1 MLTDLIIYDLKVAA
15 LIAIFYLF
23 YMLLLSRET
32 MHKLNRIVLLSGII
46 LSAVLPFCVITFH
59 KTVVVDS
66 SLTPAAVDADVD
78 TTLPVTEALEQSFDW
93 TIPLVAML
101 LIGTI
106 VRLLFLIRSY
116 RQLTKMV
123 RGGEIHILPT
133 GTQVCVVEEAV
144 APFSWMKTIVLSRT
158 DWNNDATLP
167 TILAHEEAHVRHRHS
182 YDIMV
187 VELLTALQWFNPVVW
202 FMRQE
207 LRILH
212 EYEADADVLSYGF
225 NESQYIHLLMQ
236 KAMGIQACVLAN
248 GIHTPKTKKR
258 IIMMLKNKS
267 NRHAWLRALYVV
279 PVVLVSLAV
288 SAKTLVHYEYETTP
302 EPDKNTAVR
311 IIKNKTYGDAYQIR
325 YQSGV
330 KFFRNGK
337 EELIPKGRSIA
348 LEVAKTTMMV
358 NGKSIEQMNL
368 LDLPIGALKEIYLTE
383 QSSDKYVCNIVTEQK
398 KGKRVYIVNG
408 KESTEAHVEK
418 IRTEDITSVDVV
430 ETRETIKNV
439 YNVDADEAVAVQTRQ
454 APMAPEPPKVE
465 ANDDP
470 VFEICEEAP
479 RYKDGEEALMQF
491 IAKNI
496 RYPKEATEH
505 GIQGRVIVQ
514 FIVNKDGSCSNFKI
528 LTNTAHDTSGG
539 PVVTQARKAEIDQ
552 QQGIETEYTPEE
564 IRGWGKSLE
573 TEAIRVLK
581 LAGKWEPGKQ
591 RGKAVRAYFV
601 LPITFRLQ

>member
-66 SLTPAAVDADVD
+66 PLTPAAVDADVD
-78 TTLPVTEALEQSFDW
+78 TTLPVTEALEQSIDW
-93 TIPLVAML
+93 TIPLVAVL

-106 VRLLFLIRSY
+106 VRLLFLWQSY
-116 RQLTKMV
+116 RQLKRLV
-123 RGGEIHILPT
+123 RSGEMHTMPT
-133 GTQVCVVEEAV
+133 GTKVCVVEEAV

-187 VELLTALQWFNPVVW
+187 VEFLTALQWFNPVVW

-258 IIMMLKNKS
+258 ILMMLKNKS

-302 EPDKNTAVR
+302 EPEMQASKNPESEKKQEPIIVVDGKIIDIPIKFKEKTLIEDEEALRALNIKSKEDIESVVVLQSKSAVEL
-311 IIKNKTYGDAYQIR
+311 YG
-325 YQSGV
+325 
-330 KFFRNGK
+330 
-337 EELIPKGRSIA
+337 E
-348 LEVAKTTMMV
+348 
-358 NGKSIEQMNL
+358 
-368 LDLPIGALKEIYLTE
+368 
-383 QSSDKYVCNIVTEQK
+383 
-398 KGKRVYIVNG
+398 KGKNG
-408 KESTEAHVEK
+408 VIEIKTKKKEASKPSNVSEEPVST
-418 IRTEDITSVDVV
+418 
-430 ETRETIKNV
+430 
-439 YNVDADEAVAVQTRQ
+439 
-454 APMAPEPPKVE
+454 PMAPEPPKVE
-465 ANDDP
+465 ADDDP

-479 RYKDGEEALMQF
+479 RYKDGEGALMQF

-505 GIQGRVIVQ
+505 GIQGRVIVK

-528 LTNTAHDTSGG
+528 LTNTAHDTSGD
-539 PVVTQARKAEIDQ
+539 PVVTQAHKAELDQ

-564 IRGWGKSLE
+564 IRGWSKSLE

>member
-66 SLTPAAVDADVD
+66 PLTLAAVDADVD

-106 VRLLFLIRSY
+106 VRLLFLGRSY

-187 VELLTALQWFNPVVW
+187 VEFLTALQWFNPVVW

-267 NRHAWLRALYVV
+267 NRLTWLRALYVV

-302 EPDKNTAVR
+302 EPEMQGSKNPESEKKQEP
-311 IIKNKTYGDAYQIR
+311 IIVVDGKIIDIPIKFKEKT
-325 YQSGV
+325 
-330 KFFRNGK
+330 
-337 EELIPKGRSIA
+337 
-348 LEVAKTTMMV
+348 
-358 NGKSIEQMNL
+358 SIE
-368 LDLPIGALKEIYLTE
+368 DEEALRALNIKSKEDIESVVVL
-383 QSSDKYVCNIVTEQK
+383 QSKSAVELYGE
-398 KGKRVYIVNG
+398 KGKNG
-408 KESTEAHVEK
+408 VIEIKTKKKEASKPSNVSEEPVST
-418 IRTEDITSVDVV
+418 
-430 ETRETIKNV
+430 
-439 YNVDADEAVAVQTRQ
+439 
-454 APMAPEPPKVE
+454 PMAPEPPKVE
-465 ANDDP
+465 ADDDP

-479 RYKDGEEALMQF
+479 RYKDGEGALMQF

-539 PVVTQARKAEIDQ
+539 PVVTQARKAELDQ

>member
-66 SLTPAAVDADVD
+66 PLTLAAVDADVD

-106 VRLLFLIRSY
+106 VRLLFLGRSY

-187 VELLTALQWFNPVVW
+187 VEFLTALQWFNPVVW

-302 EPDKNTAVR
+302 EPEMQGSKNPESEKKQEP
-311 IIKNKTYGDAYQIR
+311 IIVVDGKIIDIPIKFKEKT
-325 YQSGV
+325 
-330 KFFRNGK
+330 
-337 EELIPKGRSIA
+337 
-348 LEVAKTTMMV
+348 
-358 NGKSIEQMNL
+358 SIE
-368 LDLPIGALKEIYLTE
+368 DEEALRALNIKSKEDIESVVVL
-383 QSSDKYVCNIVTEQK
+383 QSKSAVELYGE
-398 KGKRVYIVNG
+398 KGKNG
-408 KESTEAHVEK
+408 VIEIKTKKKEASKPSNVSEEPVST
-418 IRTEDITSVDVV
+418 
-430 ETRETIKNV
+430 
-439 YNVDADEAVAVQTRQ
+439 
-454 APMAPEPPKVE
+454 PMAPEPPKVE
-465 ANDDP
+465 ADDDP

-479 RYKDGEEALMQF
+479 RYKDGEGALMQF

-539 PVVTQARKAEIDQ
+539 PVVTQARKAELDQ

>member
-66 SLTPAAVDADVD
+66 SLTPAAIDADVD

-133 GTQVCVVEEAV
+133 GTQVCVVEKAV

-302 EPDKNTAVR
+302 EPEMQASKNPESEKKQEP
-311 IIKNKTYGDAYQIR
+311 IIVVDGKIIDIPIKFKEKT
-325 YQSGV
+325 
-330 KFFRNGK
+330 
-337 EELIPKGRSIA
+337 
-348 LEVAKTTMMV
+348 
-358 NGKSIEQMNL
+358 SIE
-368 LDLPIGALKEIYLTE
+368 DEEALRALNIKSKEDIESVVVL
-383 QSSDKYVCNIVTEQK
+383 QSKSAVELYGE
-398 KGKRVYIVNG
+398 KGKNG
-408 KESTEAHVEK
+408 VIEIKTKKKEASKPSNVSEEPVST
-418 IRTEDITSVDVV
+418 
-430 ETRETIKNV
+430 
-439 YNVDADEAVAVQTRQ
+439 
-454 APMAPEPPKVE
+454 PMAPEPPKVE
-465 ANDDP
+465 ADDDP

-479 RYKDGEEALMQF
+479 RYKDGEGALMQF

-539 PVVTQARKAEIDQ
+539 PVVTQARKAELDQ

-564 IRGWGKSLE
+564 IRGWSKSLE

>member
-66 SLTPAAVDADVD
+66 PLTPAAVDADVD

-106 VRLLFLIRSY
+106 VRLLFLGRSY

-267 NRHAWLRALYVV
+267 NRLTWLRALYVV

-302 EPDKNTAVR
+302 EPEMQGSKNPESEKKQEP
-311 IIKNKTYGDAYQIR
+311 IIVVDGKIIDIPIKFKEKT
-325 YQSGV
+325 
-330 KFFRNGK
+330 
-337 EELIPKGRSIA
+337 
-348 LEVAKTTMMV
+348 
-358 NGKSIEQMNL
+358 SIE
-368 LDLPIGALKEIYLTE
+368 DEEALRALNIKSKEDIESVVVL
-383 QSSDKYVCNIVTEQK
+383 QSKSAVELYGE
-398 KGKRVYIVNG
+398 KGKNG
-408 KESTEAHVEK
+408 VIEIKTKKKEASKPSNVSEEPVST
-418 IRTEDITSVDVV
+418 
-430 ETRETIKNV
+430 
-439 YNVDADEAVAVQTRQ
+439 
-454 APMAPEPPKVE
+454 PMAPEPPKVE
-465 ANDDP
+465 ADDDP

-479 RYKDGEEALMQF
+479 RYKDGEGALMQF

-564 IRGWGKSLE
+564 IRGWSKSLE
-573 TEAIRVLK
+573 KEAIRVLK

>member
-66 SLTPAAVDADVD
+66 PLTPAAVDADVD

-106 VRLLFLIRSY
+106 VRLLFLGRSY

-187 VELLTALQWFNPVVW
+187 VEFLTALQWFNPVVW

-267 NRHAWLRALYVV
+267 NRLTWLRALYVV

-302 EPDKNTAVR
+302 EPEMQGSKNPESEKKQEP
-311 IIKNKTYGDAYQIR
+311 IIVVDGKIIDIPIKFKEKT
-325 YQSGV
+325 
-330 KFFRNGK
+330 
-337 EELIPKGRSIA
+337 
-348 LEVAKTTMMV
+348 
-358 NGKSIEQMNL
+358 SIE
-368 LDLPIGALKEIYLTE
+368 DEEALRALNIKSKEDIESVVVL
-383 QSSDKYVCNIVTEQK
+383 QSKSAVELYGE
-398 KGKRVYIVNG
+398 KGKNG
-408 KESTEAHVEK
+408 VIEIKTKKKEASKPSNVSEEPVST
-418 IRTEDITSVDVV
+418 
-430 ETRETIKNV
+430 
-439 YNVDADEAVAVQTRQ
+439 
-454 APMAPEPPKVE
+454 PMAPEPPKVE
-465 ANDDP
+465 ADDDP

-479 RYKDGEEALMQF
+479 RYKDGEGALMQF

-564 IRGWGKSLE
+564 IRGWSKSLE
-573 TEAIRVLK
+573 KEAIRVLK

>member
-1 MLTDLIIYDLKVAA
+1 MLTDLIMYDLKVAA
-15 LIAIFYLF
+15 LIAVFYLF

-32 MHKLNRIVLLSGII
+32 MHKLNRIVLLSGIV

-59 KTVVVDS
+59 KTVVVES
-66 SLTPAAVDADVD
+66 TLTPTTVDADVD
-78 TTLPVTEALEQSFDW
+78 TTLPAAEVLEQSFDW
-93 TIPLVAML
+93 TIPLVAIL
-101 LIGTI
+101 LIGAI
-106 VRLLFLIRSY
+106 VRCLFLIRSY

-123 RGGEIHILPT
+123 RGGEMHILPT
-133 GTQVCVVEEAV
+133 GTKVCIVDEPV
-144 APFSWMKTIVLSRT
+144 APFSWMKTIVMSRA
-158 DWNNDATLP
+158 DWNSETTLSP
-167 TILAHEEAHVRHRHS
+167 ILTHEEAHVRHRHS

-202 FMRQE
+202 FLRQE

-212 EYEADADVLSYGF
+212 EYEADADVLSNGF
-225 NESQYIHLLMQ
+225 NESQYVHLLMQ

-258 IIMMLKNKS
+258 IIMMLKSKS

-288 SAKTLVHYEYETTP
+288 SAKTFVHYEYETTP
-302 EPDKNTAVR
+302 EPEMQASKNPESEKKQEP
-311 IIKNKTYGDAYQIR
+311 IIVVDGKIIDIPIKFKEKT
-325 YQSGV
+325 
-330 KFFRNGK
+330 
-337 EELIPKGRSIA
+337 
-348 LEVAKTTMMV
+348 
-358 NGKSIEQMNL
+358 SIE
-368 LDLPIGALKEIYLTE
+368 DEEALRALNIKSKEDIESVVVL
-383 QSSDKYVCNIVTEQK
+383 QSKSAVELYGE
-398 KGKRVYIVNG
+398 KGKNG
-408 KESTEAHVEK
+408 VIEIKTKKKEASKPSNVSEEPVST
-418 IRTEDITSVDVV
+418 
-430 ETRETIKNV
+430 
-439 YNVDADEAVAVQTRQ
+439 
-454 APMAPEPPKVE
+454 PMTPEPPKVE
-465 ANDDP
+465 ADDDP

-479 RYKDGEEALMQF
+479 RYKDGEGALMQF

-539 PVVTQARKAEIDQ
+539 PVVTQARKAELDQ

-564 IRGWGKSLE
+564 IRGWSKSLE

>member
-66 SLTPAAVDADVD
+66 PLTPAAVDADVD
-78 TTLPVTEALEQSFDW
+78 TTLPVTEALEQSIDW
-93 TIPLVAML
+93 TIPLVAVL

-106 VRLLFLIRSY
+106 VRLLFLWQSY
-116 RQLTKMV
+116 RQLKRLV
-123 RGGEIHILPT
+123 RSGEMHTMPT
-133 GTQVCVVEEAV
+133 GTKVCVVEEAV

-187 VELLTALQWFNPVVW
+187 VEFLTALQWFNPVVW

-258 IIMMLKNKS
+258 ILMMLKNKS

-302 EPDKNTAVR
+302 EPEMQASKNPESEKKQEPIIVVDGKIIDIPLKFKEKTLIEDEEALRALNIKSKEDIESVVVLQSKSAVEL
-311 IIKNKTYGDAYQIR
+311 YG
-325 YQSGV
+325 
-330 KFFRNGK
+330 
-337 EELIPKGRSIA
+337 E
-348 LEVAKTTMMV
+348 
-358 NGKSIEQMNL
+358 
-368 LDLPIGALKEIYLTE
+368 
-383 QSSDKYVCNIVTEQK
+383 
-398 KGKRVYIVNG
+398 KGKNG
-408 KESTEAHVEK
+408 VIEIKTKKKEASKPSNVSEEPVST
-418 IRTEDITSVDVV
+418 
-430 ETRETIKNV
+430 
-439 YNVDADEAVAVQTRQ
+439 
-454 APMAPEPPKVE
+454 PMAPEPPKVE
-465 ANDDP
+465 ADDDP

-479 RYKDGEEALMQF
+479 RYKDGEGALMQF

-505 GIQGRVIVQ
+505 GIQGRVIVK

-539 PVVTQARKAEIDQ
+539 PVVTQAHKAELDQ

-564 IRGWGKSLE
+564 IRGWSKSLE

>member
-66 SLTPAAVDADVD
+66 PLTPAAVDADVD
-78 TTLPVTEALEQSFDW
+78 TTLPVTEALEQSIDW
-93 TIPLVAML
+93 TIPLVAVL

-106 VRLLFLIRSY
+106 VRLLFLWQSY
-116 RQLTKMV
+116 RQLKRLV
-123 RGGEIHILPT
+123 RSGEMHTMPT
-133 GTQVCVVEEAV
+133 GTKVCVVEEAV

-187 VELLTALQWFNPVVW
+187 VEFLTALQWFNPVVW

-248 GIHTPKTKKR
+248 CIHTPKTKKR

-302 EPDKNTAVR
+302 EPEMQASKNPESEKKQEP
-311 IIKNKTYGDAYQIR
+311 IIVVDGKIIDIPIKFKEKT
-325 YQSGV
+325 
-330 KFFRNGK
+330 
-337 EELIPKGRSIA
+337 LI
-348 LEVAKTTMMV
+348 
-358 NGKSIEQMNL
+358 
-368 LDLPIGALKEIYLTE
+368 
-383 QSSDKYVCNIVTEQK
+383 
-398 KGKRVYIVNG
+398 
-408 KESTEAHVEK
+408 
-418 IRTEDITSVDVV
+418 ED
-430 ETRETIKNV
+430 
-439 YNVDADEAVAVQTRQ
+439 
-454 APMAPEPPKVE
+454 
-465 ANDDP
+465 
-470 VFEICEEAP
+470 
-479 RYKDGEEALMQF
+479 EEALR
-491 IAKNI
+491 ALNI
-496 RYPKEATEH
+496 KSKE
-505 GIQGRVIVQ
+505 
-514 FIVNKDGSCSNFKI
+514 D
-528 LTNTAHDTSGG
+528 
-539 PVVTQARKAEIDQ
+539 
-552 QQGIETEYTPEE
+552 IE
-564 IRGWGKSLE
+564 
-573 TEAIRVLK
+573 
-581 LAGKWEPGKQ
+581 
-591 RGKAVRAYFV
+591 
-601 LPITFRLQ
+601 

>member
-1 MLTDLIIYDLKVAA
+1 MLTDLIMYDLKVAA
-15 LIAIFYLF
+15 LIAVFYLF

-32 MHKLNRIVLLSGII
+32 MHKLNRIVLLSGIV

-59 KTVVVDS
+59 KTVVVES
-66 SLTPAAVDADVD
+66 TLTPTTVDADVD
-78 TTLPVTEALEQSFDW
+78 TTLPAAEVLEQSFDW
-93 TIPLVAML
+93 TIPLVAIL
-101 LIGTI
+101 LIGAI
-106 VRLLFLIRSY
+106 VRCLFLIRSY

-123 RGGEIHILPT
+123 RGGEMHILPT
-133 GTQVCVVEEAV
+133 GTKVCIVDEPV
-144 APFSWMKTIVLSRT
+144 APFSWMKTIVMSRA
-158 DWNNDATLP
+158 DWNSETTLSP
-167 TILAHEEAHVRHRHS
+167 ILTHEEAHVRHRHS

-202 FMRQE
+202 FLRQE

-212 EYEADADVLSYGF
+212 EYEADADVLSNGF
-225 NESQYIHLLMQ
+225 NESQYVHLLMQ

-258 IIMMLKNKS
+258 IIMMLKSKS

-288 SAKTLVHYEYETTP
+288 SAKTFVHYEYETTP
-302 EPDKNTAVR
+302 EPEMQASK
-311 IIKNKTYGDAYQIR
+311 
-325 YQSGV
+325 
-330 KFFRNGK
+330 
-337 EELIPKGRSIA
+337 
-348 LEVAKTTMMV
+348 
-358 NGKSIEQMNL
+358 
-368 LDLPIGALKEIYLTE
+368 
-383 QSSDKYVCNIVTEQK
+383 
-398 KGKRVYIVNG
+398 
-408 KESTEAHVEK
+408 
-418 IRTEDITSVDVV
+418 VD
-430 ETRETIKNV
+430 
-439 YNVDADEAVAVQTRQ
+439 DE
-454 APMAPEPPKVE
+454 
-465 ANDDP
+465 P

-479 RYKDGEEALMQF
+479 RYKDGEGALMQF

-539 PVVTQARKAEIDQ
+539 PVVTQARKAELDQ

-564 IRGWGKSLE
+564 IRGWSKSLE

-601 LPITFRLQ
+601 LPVTFRLQ

>member
-66 SLTPAAVDADVD
+66 SLTPAAIDANVN

-106 VRLLFLIRSY
+106 VRLLFLGRSY

-187 VELLTALQWFNPVVW
+187 VEFLTALQWFNPVVW

-302 EPDKNTAVR
+302 EPEMQGSKNPESVVVLQSKSAVEL
-311 IIKNKTYGDAYQIR
+311 YG
-325 YQSGV
+325 
-330 KFFRNGK
+330 
-337 EELIPKGRSIA
+337 E
-348 LEVAKTTMMV
+348 
-358 NGKSIEQMNL
+358 
-368 LDLPIGALKEIYLTE
+368 
-383 QSSDKYVCNIVTEQK
+383 
-398 KGKRVYIVNG
+398 KGKNG
-408 KESTEAHVEK
+408 VIEIKTKKKEASKPSNVSEEPVST
-418 IRTEDITSVDVV
+418 
-430 ETRETIKNV
+430 
-439 YNVDADEAVAVQTRQ
+439 
-454 APMAPEPPKVE
+454 PMAPEPPKVE
-465 ANDDP
+465 ADDDS

-479 RYKDGEEALMQF
+479 RYKDGEGALMQF

-539 PVVTQARKAEIDQ
+539 PVVTQARKAELDQ

-564 IRGWGKSLE
+564 IRGWSKSLE

-581 LAGKWEPGKQ
+581 LMGKWEPGKQ